1 MKLSIITV
9 NLNNRDGLQKT
20 IDSVVSQTFRD
31 FEWIV
36 IDGGSTDGS
45 KELIEQYADHFAYW
59 VSEPDKGIYNA
70 MNKGIRHAK
79 GEYLMF
85 LNSGDTL
92 YADNTLYRLEAECH
106 GADIVYGNCLVKE
119 SEKEEFLIKYPNNLH
134 LHQLIDSS
142 ICHQSTAI
150 RKSLLD
156 EEPYDENLRI
166 VSDWKFFLRKALEG
180 KTFHHVDLI
189 VSIYDGQGISSINEE
204 LLTAEREKVIQEEVP
219 PCIIADN
226 EDINTMIDKIQ
237 SLSSWQIDS
246 IRDLTHKKPIF
257 HKITTATIR
266 IMQFIDKVSTQKT
279 NK

>member
-1 MKLSIITV
+1 MKLSLITV
-9 NLNNRDGLQKT
+9 NFNNRDGLRKT

-59 VSEPDKGIYNA
+59 VSEPDNGIYNA
-70 MNKGIRHAK
+70 MNKGICHAK

-92 YADNTLYRLEAECH
+92 YSDNTLYLFEAECH
-106 GADIVYGNCLVKE
+106 GADIVYGNCLLKD
-119 SEKEEFLIKYPNNLH
+119 SEGAEYLIEYSNPLH
-134 LHQLIDSS
+134 LHQLIDGS

-150 RKSLLD
+150 HKPLLD
-156 EEPYDENLRI
+156 EEPYDETLKI

-180 KTFHHVDLI
+180 KSFLHVDI
-189 VSIYDGQGISSINEE
+189 VVSVYDGNGLSSTNKE
-204 LLTAEREKVIQEEVP
+204 LLTAERKKVIQEEVS

-226 EDINTMIDKIQ
+226 KDINTMNAKIQ
-237 SLSSWQIDS
+237 SLSSWQLDV
-246 IRDLTHKKPIF
+246 IRDLTHRRPLF

-266 IMQFIDKVSTQKT
+266 IMQFIDKVTPQKA